1 MLPECIP
8 QTGQVLPNYPDR
20 RLRRIR
26 IISIIIQKMT
36 EYSIYYKQVVSPC
49 QEKNVKIRCIF
60 QIEYLQIPLHI
71 VTAR

>member
-1 MLPECIP
+1 MI
-8 QTGQVLPNYPDR
+8 
-20 RLRRIR
+20 
-26 IISIIIQKMT
+26 